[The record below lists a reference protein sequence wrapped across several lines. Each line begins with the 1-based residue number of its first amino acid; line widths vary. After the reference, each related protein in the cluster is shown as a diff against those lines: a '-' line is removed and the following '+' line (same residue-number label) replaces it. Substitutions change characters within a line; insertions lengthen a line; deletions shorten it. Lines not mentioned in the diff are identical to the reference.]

1 MKTKNYLLCY
11 DISDE
16 KRLAK
21 LSKMVEKEAYRIQN
35 SIFLLL
41 EPTQAELHHII
52 VEVAKIIDKEK
63 DDVRI
68 YTIKNSGYLFG
79 IATNLDVPFIL
90 I

>member
-11 DISDE
+11 DISDA

-21 LSKMVEKEAYRIQN
+21 LAKMVEKEAYRIQN

-68 YTIKNSGYLFG
+68 YTIKNSGYLVG
-79 IATNLDVPFIL
+79 IATNLDEPFIL

>member
-16 KRLAK
+16 KRLAR

-41 EPTQAELHHII
+41 APTPSELNHII
-52 VEVAKIIDKEK
+52 AEVTKIIDKEK

-79 IATNLDVPFIL
+79 IATNLDEPFIL